1 VSFPVSQDGFLS
13 EAQAGK
19 QTKEA
24 DTTELCQVLPF
35 KISSALPL
43 PPSLH
48 PLTIL
53 SLSFSLTHYLP
64 LPLSLPL
71 SLSLSSLLPSQ
82 YGNLPSSLGRSPDY
96 ASLSKFLSPKDV
108 LCGSINTC
116 ESRKLWDST
125 QILA

>member
-1 VSFPVSQDGFLS
+1 MSFPVSQDGFLS

-48 PLTIL
+48 PIL
-53 SLSFSLTHYLP
+53 CGPFI
-64 LPLSLPL
+64 
-71 SLSLSSLLPSQ
+71 
-82 YGNLPSSLGRSPDY
+82 SLGRGYISHLTRGP
-96 ASLSKFLSPKDV
+96 
-108 LCGSINTC
+108 
-116 ESRKLWDST
+116 
-125 QILA
+125 